1 MCTIQHG
8 LSYNQEIYFLCGK
21 PESSSKTFRLRYVI
35 FCQKQINFFCI
46 LADFLLSSCFCIK
59 SNLQSCIAFNPS
71 PCFAGNSR
79 PLDPATRLAAVEI
92 QPCLQS
98 LQITTFAIYFISH
111 KRCLF
116 ATPFLSFTKF
126 VTLLFFKR
134 NRHYDTG

>member
-8 LSYNQEIYFLCGK
+8 LSYNQEIYFLYGK

-59 SNLQSCIAFNPS
+59 SNLRSCIAFNPS

-79 PLDPATRLAAVEI
+79 PLDPATRLAAAEYSGGNPAVFAESANHNFCNI
-92 QPCLQS
+92 FHLSQEMFICNPIS
-98 LQITTFAIYFISH
+98 EFYKIRNITVF
-111 KRCLF
+111 
-116 ATPFLSFTKF
+116 
-126 VTLLFFKR
+126 
-134 NRHYDTG
+134 